1 MLGIKGFGSATWLS
15 LFLLVILIFDKI
27 LIPLYINWKKDKR
40 LTLRT
45 QRLQVAPVAN
55 NPHTVK
61 PGDGTACKENRDKIV
76 KLEEKVGNV
85 EKNIREMK
93 RDNRDDHKS
102 LFDKIDKI
110 KNNRRS

>member
-15 LFLLVILIFDKI
+15 LLLLVILIFDKI

-45 QRLQVAPVAN
+45 QRLQVPPVAN

-61 PGDGTACKENRDKIV
+61 PGDSKTCKENRDKIIG
-76 KLEEKVGNV
+76 LETSVENV
-85 EKNIREMK
+85 EEDIKEMK
-93 RDNRDDHKS
+93 KNNREDHEKI
-102 LFDKIDKI
+102 FDKIDKI
-110 KNNRRS
+110 REKRR

>member
-1 MLGIKGFGSATWLS
+1 MLGIKDLGSPLA

-61 PGDGTACKENRDKIV
+61 PGDGTTCKKNSESIA
-76 KLEEKVGNV
+76 KLETSV
-85 EKNIREMK
+85 ENIEEDIKEMK
-93 RDNRDDHKS
+93 KNNREDHEKI
-102 LFDKIDKI
+102 FEKIDKI
-110 KNNRRS
+110 KNNRR